1 MSQYSKILHVVML
14 FKLLVSSYVGS
25 VVPIN
30 TTARLPGK
38 NWTADLLNTT
48 SEAFSNLSEQLE
60 INVSTCICHLY
71 TLLPNVSWSTGWL
84 GQRDSNFNWFNRQT
98 ASNGQKQSKI
108 F

>member
-1 MSQYSKILHVVML
+1 ML

-60 INVSTCICHLY
+60 INVSTCNCHLY
-71 TLLPNVSWSTGWL
+71 TLLPNVSWSTAV
-84 GQRDSNFNWFNRQT
+84 GQGKGIQNSTGLT
-98 ASNGQKQSKI
+98 AKRRVMDKNGAKY
-108 F
+108 FEATTL